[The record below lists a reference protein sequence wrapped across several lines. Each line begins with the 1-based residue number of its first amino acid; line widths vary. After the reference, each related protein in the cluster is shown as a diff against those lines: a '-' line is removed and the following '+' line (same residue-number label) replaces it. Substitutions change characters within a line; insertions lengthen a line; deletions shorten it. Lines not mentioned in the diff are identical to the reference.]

1 MKKFFINRVIE
12 PASSLPVSAWKLD
25 SNKDITE
32 NEMLIKVNSIK
43 IEDASFHQIC
53 NAARYDK
60 ERIKED
66 ILNIIKKYDVKNT

>member
-32 NEMLIKVNSIK
+32 NEMLIKVVIRSQ
-43 IEDASFHQIC
+43 DRDVGF
-53 NAARYDK
+53 
-60 ERIKED
+60 ERVRQ
-66 ILNIIKKYDVKNT
+66 DVHPGVGLRSCP